1 METRDGKLQVAL
13 EQGLARAGLSVSPP
27 AVGQLLFFLEQLVKW
42 NRTHNLSGFND
53 PGRMLD
59 THLLDSLS
67 LLPFLTEDSLA
78 DIGCGAGLPGLPLAI
93 CRPDMRFLLL
103 DSNGKKTA
111 FVFQVAAQLGLK
123 NLVVARSRAEDYAID
138 NQVAI
143 VTSRAFA
150 TLNTFIRCSEHLLRP
165 GGRFLAMKGKYPVEE
180 LQQLPPGYYLEAAH
194 SLHVPG
200 LDASRHLLDIRRT
213 PQYEAETAQAGR
225 TAK

>member
-1 METRDGKLQVAL
+1 MAAKDRIEDAELAQKLL
-13 EQGLARAGLSVSPP
+13 KAGIDLNQE
-27 AVGQLLFFLEQLVKW
+27 AIGQLGYFLQQLVKW
-42 NRTHNLSGFND
+42 NRTHNLSGIND
-53 PGRMLD
+53 PDRMLSL
-59 THLLDSLS
+59 HLLDSLS
-67 LLPFLTEDSLA
+67 LLSYLEEDSLA

-123 NLVVARSRAEDYAID
+123 NLEVVRSRAEDYATD

-150 TLNTFIRCSEHLLRP
+150 TLNNFIRCSEHLLRP
-165 GGRFLAMKGKYPVEE
+165 GGRFLAMKGKYPEDE
-180 LQQLPPGYYLEAAH
+180 LQELPEGYYLEATH
-194 SLHVPG
+194 VLHVPG

-213 PQYEAETAQAGR
+213 TEHDAG
-225 TAK
+225 TP